1 MDEQRSK
8 GAAIVPP
15 TKEVSVIKPD
25 SWLQIK
31 ALHREGRSKSAIA
44 RELGIDRKTV
54 RRALAAERTP
64 AFRPAARSSK
74 LDSFKDY
81 IRMRLA
87 DGMTNAVKLLRELKA
102 QGYTGSISI
111 LRDCCAPL
119 RAEQQRQASLRFE
132 TVPGEQAQID
142 WGHAWSLDALGKA
155 RRCYCFTML
164 LGFSR
169 CLYAEFTQSMDLIA
183 LLRCHI
189 HAFDYFG
196 GLTRTVLY
204 DNMKQVVLYRDAA
217 TDQLHFNPRFL
228 DFACCYGFQPKACR
242 PYRPQ
247 TKGKVEN
254 SIKYIR
260 GSFLLGDPLLPLG
273 PLNDHLRVWLDTVAN
288 VRIHATTRE
297 VPFERLEREH
307 LLSLPAVPYDTSLS
321 ESRLVTSDCLISYQ
335 GNRYSVPARYVRRP
349 VTVRDSDDGQLRV
362 YHGSELIAAHRLSA
376 EKGRMVINPD
386 HTKDITRSKPDLRLS
401 DGRSLP
407 RLPAL
412 VAGPSV
418 LLSALATEVA
428 RRPLA
433 VYESLAEEAR

>member
-1 MDEQRSK
+1 MDELMSE

-15 TKEVSVIKPD
+15 SKEVSVIKPD
-25 SWLQIK
+25 SWLQVK
-31 ALHREGRSKSAIA
+31 ALHSEGRSKSAIA

-132 TVPGEQAQID
+132 TVPGEQAQVD
-142 WGHAWSLDALGKA
+142 WGHAWCLDALGKA

-164 LGFSR
+164 LGYSR
-169 CLYAEFTQSMDLIA
+169 CLYAEFARGMDLLT

-204 DNMKQVVLYRDAA
+204 DNMKQVVLYRDAH
-217 TDQLHFNPRFL
+217 TDQLHFHPRFL
-228 DFACCYGFQPKACR
+228 DFASCYGFQPRACR

-260 GSFLLGDPLLPLG
+260 GSFLLGEPLLPLAS
-273 PLNDHLRVWLDTVAN
+273 LSDRLRGWLDTVAN
-288 VRIHATTRE
+288 VRVHATTRE
-297 VPFERLEREH
+297 VPLERLGREH

-321 ESRLVTSDCLISYQ
+321 ASRLVTSDCLISYQ

-349 VTVRDSDDGQLRV
+349 VMVRDSGDGQLRV
-362 YHGSELIAAHRLSA
+362 YQGSELIAAHRLSA

-386 HTKDITRSKPDLRLS
+386 HTKDITRSKPELMLS
-401 DGRSLP
+401 DGRAWPQLP
-407 RLPAL
+407 TL
-412 VAGPSV
+412 VAEPSV
-418 LLSALATEVA
+418 MISALATEVA